1 MDNEIKKDF
10 EGIHKNR
17 SIKLSFLKKLTKSD
31 LFVSKKTGCLI
42 PGEIASSQSNL
53 NIWNKRYS
61 NKNYT
66 STSPHFAS
74 RHAYTIYQIKKKL
87 NFENLCIADLGCGNA
102 GLVSMIQ
109 KLTKKNLI
117 YGFDDSSYNFK
128 NNKKNYKKNNL
139 RFVKSSI
146 ENIDKKKY
154 RNFFDL
160 IILTWTLSSCSQPLI
175 IIDKIRDILKKDGIL
190 VISES
195 SRVLV
200 HPVYDLNYY
209 FDTKSKINTFIN
221 YPWRFSFNSLNN
233 LLIFKNFELIDK
245 NDFKHNENMVLIFK
259 KKKFVKKNYKFD
271 NYKNVINFFKKWKV
285 YSNKIKF

>member
-10 EGIHKNR
+10 EGIYKDR
-17 SIKLSFLKKLTKSD
+17 SIKLSFLKKLTKSH
-31 LFVSKKTGCLI
+31 LFVSRKTGCLI
-42 PGEIASSQSNL
+42 PGQIVSSKSNL

-66 STSPHFAS
+66 SKSPHFAS

-87 NFENLCIADLGCGNA
+87 DFENLCIADLGCGDA

-128 NNKKNYKKNNL
+128 HNKKNYKKNL

-160 IILTWTLSSCSQPLI
+160 IILTWTLSSTSQPLN

-195 SRVLV
+195 SRILV
-200 HPVYDLNYY
+200 QPVYNINYY
-209 FDTKSKINTFIN
+209 FDSDSKTNTFIN

-233 LLIFKNFELIDK
+233 LLMLKNFKLIQK
-245 NDFKHNENMVLIFK
+245 NDYKHNDNLVLIFK
-259 KKKFVKKNYKFD
+259 KKEFVKKNYKFD
-271 NYKNVINFFKKWKV
+271 NCYQVISFFKKWKK
-285 YSNKIKF
+285 YSNFFKF

>member
-1 MDNEIKKDF
+1 MDKEIIKDF
-10 EGIHKNR
+10 DGIHENR
-17 SIKLSFLKKLTKSD
+17 SIKLSFLKKLTLSD
-31 LFVSKKTGCLI
+31 LYVSKKTGCLI
-42 PGEIASSQSNL
+42 PGKITGSKKSL
-53 NIWNKRYS
+53 RIWNKRYR
-61 NKNYT
+61 NQNYT

-74 RHAYTIYQIKKKL
+74 RHAYTIHQIKNKI

-102 GLVSMIQ
+102 GFVSMTQ
-109 KLTKKNLI
+109 KLTNQKLI

-128 NNKKNYKKNNL
+128 INKKINKKKNL

-146 ENIDKKKY
+146 ENIDTKKY
-154 RNFFDL
+154 KNFFDL
-160 IILTWTLSSCSQPLI
+160 IVLTWTLSSCSQPLI

-200 HPVYDLNYY
+200 QPVYNINYY
-209 FDTKSKINTFIN
+209 FDTKSKTDTFIN

-233 LLIFKNFELIDK
+233 LLTLKNFKLIHE
-245 NDFKHNENMVLIFK
+245 NDYKHNENMVLIFK
-259 KKKFVKKNYKFD
+259 KKKFVKKKYKFD
-271 NYKNVINFFKKWKV
+271 NYKKVINFFKNWKI